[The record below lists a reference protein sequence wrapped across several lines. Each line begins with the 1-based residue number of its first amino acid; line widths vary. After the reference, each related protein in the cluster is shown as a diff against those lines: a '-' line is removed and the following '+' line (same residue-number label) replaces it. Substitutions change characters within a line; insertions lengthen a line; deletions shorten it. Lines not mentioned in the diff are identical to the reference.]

1 MFERQTRDM
10 ERLLRAKLRARGWIH
25 TLLCAAV
32 ASMFSSPAQSE
43 KPAELPP
50 TGQIGNVVC
59 ISDATQSYALY
70 LPSSY
75 TPARRWP
82 IIYFFDPGGRGGR
95 PIELYRDIAEK
106 YGFIFAGSN
115 NSRNFSGNQSNA
127 VNAIWLDTHQRL
139 AIDERRSY
147 ASGFSGGARV
157 AGAMALS
164 GAEGQIA
171 GVIAHG
177 AGYPSSRAVPKD
189 SFHYFFAVG
198 DQDFNW
204 PEIMNVRHRREE
216 AGLPYRVRVFA
227 GPHQWAPAVVM
238 EEAVQW
244 INLKAIQAGTLAPDA
259 SFIDQMFRQRQA
271 EADDAEKK
279 KDALAEL
286 SAYRSLTSDFSGL
299 KDVAAA
305 AAKLTALKQSPA
317 LKVASTAELE
327 EISDQSRIEG
337 EILPLIDAYA
347 QGSAPDPTALRLEI
361 HQRIGGLRDQAAHS
375 KNEKTRLVSS
385 CAFEGIWA
393 QAIESGQRELEQRH
407 FEQAEAYFDLMRQVT
422 DRPWPA
428 LLLAETHASAGS
440 KKQALRDLQEAV
452 KRGLKD
458 AEVLQSDPRLQGLKD
473 DPEFQ
478 KLVAS
483 LTGK

>member
-1 MFERQTRDM
+1 
-10 ERLLRAKLRARGWIH
+10 
-25 TLLCAAV
+25 
-32 ASMFSSPAQSE
+32 
-43 KPAELPP
+43 
-50 TGQIGNVVC
+50 
-59 ISDATQSYALY
+59 
-70 LPSSY
+70 
-75 TPARRWP
+75 
-82 IIYFFDPGGRGGR
+82 
-95 PIELYRDIAEK
+95 
-106 YGFIFAGSN
+106 
-115 NSRNFSGNQSNA
+115 
-127 VNAIWLDTHQRL
+127 
-139 AIDERRSY
+139 
-147 ASGFSGGARV
+147 
-157 AGAMALS
+157 
-164 GAEGQIA
+164 
-171 GVIAHG
+171 
-177 AGYPSSRAVPKD
+177 
-189 SFHYFFAVG
+189 
-198 DQDFNW
+198 
-204 PEIMNVRHRREE
+204 
-216 AGLPYRVRVFA
+216 
-227 GPHQWAPAVVM
+227 M

>member
-1 MFERQTRDM
+1 MQRP
-10 ERLLRAKLRARGWIH
+10 LRVKLRARGWIH
-25 TLLCAAV
+25 AVLCAAI
-32 ASMFSSPAQSE
+32 APTISARFQSQ
-43 KPAELPP
+43 KPAEIPSP
-50 TGQIGNVVC
+50 GQIGNVVC

-75 TPARRWP
+75 TPGRRWP
-82 IIYFFDPGGRGGR
+82 IIYFYDPAGRGDR
-95 PIELYRDIAEK
+95 PIDLYKDIAEK

-157 AGAMALS
+157 AGLMALG

-177 AGYPSSRAVPKD
+177 AGYPTSRAVPKD
-189 SFHYFFAVG
+189 SFAYFFAVG

-227 GPHQWAPAVVM
+227 GPHQWAPAAVM

-244 INLKAIQAGTLAPDA
+244 INLKAMQAGTLAPDA

-271 EADDAEKK
+271 EADDAEKN
-279 KDALAEL
+279 KDALAQL
-286 SAYRSLTSDFSGL
+286 SAYRSMTSDFSGL
-299 KDVAAA
+299 KDVTATT
-305 AAKLTALKQSPA
+305 AKLTALKQSPA
-317 LKVASTAELE
+317 LKAASTAELE
-327 EISDQSRIEG
+327 EIGEQSRIEG
-337 EILPLIDAYA
+337 EISPLIDAYA
-347 QGSAPDPTALRLEI
+347 QGSAPDPAALRLET
-361 HQRIGGLRDQAAHS
+361 HQRIGGLRDQATHS
-375 KNEKTRLVSS
+375 KNEKTRLISS
-385 CAFEGIWA
+385 RAFDGIWA

-428 LLLAETHASAGS
+428 LLLAETHATAGR
-440 KKQALRDLQEAV
+440 KKQAIRDLQEAV

-478 KLVAS
+478 KIVTNLK
-483 LTGK
+483 GK